1 MSAWWNDN
9 DSFFIITAIW
19 HIKSPCQAWA
29 GAFVIPFTPTNLELF
44 FTLPLSQTLFV
55 HGEQATDFAN
65 NSLVSSLAFP
75 AEMTSLIRQWLDW
88 VCLNNHFAYRIN
100 LHDKLVISSGPR
112 LASSLSCCA
121 KISTSLPE
129 APVAR
134 ACICNFSSETFHWYQ
149 AIYFRFAQVIQNTT
163 IHRSG
168 INKCK
173 LFVKANTVG
182 YGLCSSLTSSWPK
195 TDQRGVLTA
204 CSLVA
209 LLPLLALYVCLFLLT
224 TSSLFVFMICL
235 SYSLWMTHCNQTD
248 NESLGTLASWPWET
262 TF

>member
-9 DSFFIITAIW
+9 HSFFIITTIW
-19 HIKSPCQAWA
+19 HIKSPSQTWA
-29 GAFVIPFTPTNLELF
+29 RAFIIPLTPTNLEPF
-44 FTLPLSQTLFV
+44 FTLLLSQTLFV

-75 AEMTSLIRQWLDW
+75 AEMTSLVRHGLERF
-88 VCLNNHFAYRIN
+88 CLNNHSALRIH

-112 LASSLSCCA
+112 FG
-121 KISTSLPE
+121 P
-129 APVAR
+129 R
-134 ACICNFSSETFHWYQ
+134 ACIWNFSSETFHWYQ

-168 INKCK
+168 INKWK

-195 TDQRGVLTA
+195 TDQRGVLMA

-224 TSSLFVFMICL
+224 TSSLFFFSWYAFL
-235 SYSLWMTHCNQTD
+235 RLWMTQCNQTD
-248 NESLGTLASWPWET
+248 NKSLGALASWP
-262 TF
+262 